1 MALQR
6 VKQDLIKMGSLGR
19 KSGARVESYKELSV
33 DKGLWRLEGSELS
46 KASKDYLVQKMEEA
60 GLEVRFDGIGN
71 IFGRKEGTAPFKKA
85 VMAGSHLDSVKNGGQ
100 FDGPLGVIGALEAV
114 RVINEEGFE
123 HSRPLEV
130 AVFVGEEGSAFER
143 GLIGSEVL
151 SGSMSYEQG
160 LNLVNSEGELLKN
173 TLSGYR
179 GDFNMDLGDV
189 EYFLELHPEQGP
201 VLDAEG
207 VPVGIVENITG
218 LCWLQLVI
226 EGEENHAGTTPMKLR
241 KDALVKAA
249 EMITFVHEQA
259 RMMADKTNGSAVA
272 TVGKI
277 EAYPSATNIIPG
289 RVELGIDI
297 RDVNQGNIKA
307 LSTAIADKA
316 QELNRMTGITTNMQ
330 VLIDKPPCACSKEVV
345 EIIGRVAR
353 KLGLQ
358 AKKMNSGAAHDA
370 QNLAGKVK
378 TAMIFVPSVNGISHS
393 PWEWTDWDDVNK
405 GVNVLIGAIKDLSR

>member
-1 MALQR
+1 
-6 VKQDLIKMGSLGR
+6 MGSLGR
-19 KSGARVESYKELSV
+19 KSGAGVESYQELSV

-46 KASKDYLVQKMEEA
+46 KASKDYLIQKMQEA
-60 GLEVRFDGIGN
+60 GLEVRFDRVGN
-71 IFGRKEGTAPFKKA
+71 IFGRKEGRDPGRKA
-85 VMAGSHLDSVKNGGQ
+85 VMSGSHLDSVKNGGQ

-114 RVINEEGFE
+114 RVIKEEGFE
-123 HSRPLEV
+123 HSRPVEV

-151 SGSMSYEQG
+151 TGGISYDEV
-160 LNLVNSEGELLKN
+160 LNLTNSDGELLKN
-173 TLSGYR
+173 VLSGYR
-179 GDFNMDLGDV
+179 GEFLMDLDNV

-201 VLDAEG
+201 VLDTEG

-259 RMMADKTNGSAVA
+259 RAMADKTNGSAVA

-297 RDVNQGNIKA
+297 RDVNQGNIITLSKA
-307 LSTAIADKA
+307 IVDKA
-316 QELNRMTGITTNMQ
+316 RELNRITGITINTV

-345 EIIGRVAR
+345 EIINRAAS
-353 KLGLQ
+353 KLGLH

-393 PWEWTDWDDVNK
+393 PFEWTAWDDVNK
-405 GVNVLIGAIKDLSR
+405 GVNVLTEVIKDLAR